1 MATDANLG
9 PCVICGDLDN
19 PTLEHIIPQALLLRM
34 GVEPAT
40 TADHPFTTSL
50 CNDCNTATSKLHNNT
65 DLLDLIETGA
75 PVSQNTLRA
84 LAFWIVWI
92 TLLLGVKRGGDV
104 WPIED
109 ARQRLQSRFSDR
121 SGGGVPK
128 GTRVYAA
135 LVNEDETSTLSAQ
148 YSILLR
154 NDPRVILDHANFPTG
169 YRPSGAKTAA
179 AVLRVGNLVVMVL
192 GPTWSSGPDHIS
204 LIDKAAADIGLTP
217 IWPSTNPEIT
227 LTPHTVA
234 LKEVWNLFV
243 CTPFTTRNNELLPA
257 ALRAL
262 ESAVSYLDPST
273 ET

>member
-1 MATDANLG
+1 M
-9 PCVICGDLDN
+9 
-19 PTLEHIIPQALLLRM
+19 
-34 GVEPAT
+34 
-40 TADHPFTTSL
+40 
-50 CNDCNTATSKLHNNT
+50 
-65 DLLDLIETGA
+65 
-75 PVSQNTLRA
+75 
-84 LAFWIVWI
+84 
-92 TLLLGVKRGGDV
+92 
-104 WPIED
+104 
-109 ARQRLQSRFSDR
+109 
-121 SGGGVPK
+121 
-128 GTRVYAA
+128 YAA

-154 NDPRVILDHANFPTG
+154 NDPRVILDHANFPPTG

-217 IWPSTNPEIT
+217 DLAVHQSRN
-227 LTPHTVA
+227 HADAAHRA